1 MGLFD
6 FFKGS
11 GDEVKDEANMA
22 SELQKKVTAMD
33 LGIENLHVAFDD
45 GTATING
52 EAPNIKNAEIA
63 RLVVGNHKGV
73 EKVNDDGLK
82 VVATP
87 VATETTNETERAGAT
102 AGEMYTVESGDTLGK
117 IADRKLGASSR
128 YMEIFEANKPMLSDP
143 DKIYPGQVLRIPT
156 AQA

>member
-11 GDEVKDEANMA
+11 GDEVENEANMA
-22 SELQKKVTAMD
+22 SELQKKVSAMD
-33 LGIENLHVAFDD
+33 LNIDNLHVAFDD
-45 GTATING
+45 GTATLSG
-52 EAPNIKNAEIA
+52 EAPNVKNAEIA

-82 VVATP
+82 VVEQAE
-87 VATETTNETERAGAT
+87 AAAAESSERAGASAST
-102 AGEMYTVESGDTLGK
+102 EMYTVEKGDTLGK
-117 IADRKLGASSR
+117 IAERKLGASGR
-128 YMEIFEANKPMLSDP
+128 YQEIFEANKPMLNHP